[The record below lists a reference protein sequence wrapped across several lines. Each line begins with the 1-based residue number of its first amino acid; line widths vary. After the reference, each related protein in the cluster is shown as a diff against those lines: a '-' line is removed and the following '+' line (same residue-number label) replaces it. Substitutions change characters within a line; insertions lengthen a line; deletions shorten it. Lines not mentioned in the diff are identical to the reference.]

1 MSINSN
7 SLWLIFNTFL
17 VFVMQPGFMCLE
29 SGLTRTKNSINVAI
43 KNLVDL
49 GISIL
54 LFWAVGYGIT
64 FGTSRLGIFGS
75 DHFFLHPEACSPEEM
90 VFFSSR

>member
-1 MSINSN
+1 MAIDSN

-17 VFVMQPGFMCLE
+17 VFIMQPGFMCLE

-43 KNLVDL
+43 KNLLDL

-54 LFWAVGYGIT
+54 LFWAVGYGII
-64 FGTSRLGIFGS
+64 FGT
-75 DHFFLHPEACSPEEM
+75 
-90 VFFSSR
+90 